1 MKKILSSK
9 LIWVVVAVLAFS
21 IILAGCGQENRVT
34 LKVYNWGNTWIRALL
49 MTSKKSMV

>member
-1 MKKILSSK
+1 MKNLLGFR
-9 LIWVVVAVLAFS
+9 LIWIVVVVLAFAM
-21 IILAGCGQENRVT
+21 ILAGCGQQNRVT